1 LVTGSSSAR
10 RDDAPVVKT
19 AAESSQVER
28 TLGRVADIAIN
39 EAKHGPVDD
48 ERYTYK
54 PTFILRGLTDL
65 NIRFTPLR

>member
-1 LVTGSSSAR
+1 M
-10 RDDAPVVKT
+10 
-19 AAESSQVER
+19 
-28 TLGRVADIAIN
+28 GRVADIAIN

-54 PTFILRGLTDL
+54 PTSILRGLTDL